1 MSRRFLPFL
10 LCAVLVVPMPP
21 AWGQTAD
28 LQSALS
34 GSKFPLTLRIK
45 DLDSGWRRITLGGPD
60 ALSAVAPQGLAQ
72 GLLDS
77 ISQANFYYT
86 KGEALTLGTETF
98 LIAYHPAPRPDRD
111 AVPPD
116 AARPV
121 FPPPD
126 TELTLSLINVRQI
139 AELGDVRVLEDM
151 RRQAE
156 ADSQS
161 LRNLKQIGL
170 GMMQYV
176 QDYDENLPPM
186 KSAAATKMALFP
198 YIKNNDVFRQPLTH
212 EPYLPNTSLSGR
224 SLESFG
230 GLATMVVYYEASPMP
245 DGTRAVVF
253 LDGHAKRIRES
264 DWPALKAASHVPNV
278 PPR

>member
-1 MSRRFLPFL
+1 MPRRFLLFL
-10 LCAVLVVPMPP
+10 LCAVLALPAPF
-21 AWGQTAD
+21 AWGQAAD
-28 LQSALS
+28 LQAALS
-34 GSKFPLTLRIK
+34 GSKFPLTLRIR
-45 DLDSGWRRITLGGPD
+45 DLDSGWRRIILGGPD
-60 ALSAVAPQGLAQ
+60 TLSAVAPQGLAQ

-86 KGEALTLGTETF
+86 KGEAVTLGTETF
-98 LIAYHPAPRPDRD
+98 LIAYHPVPRPDRD
-111 AVPPD
+111 AAPPD

-139 AELGDVRVLEDM
+139 AELGDVRALEDM
-151 RRQAE
+151 RNQAE

-176 QDYDENLPPM
+176 QDYDEYLPPM
-186 KSAAATKMALFP
+186 KSAAAAQKAISS
-198 YIKNNDVFRQPLTH
+198 YVKNDSVFQQPQTH

-224 SLESFG
+224 SLRSFAEP
-230 GLATMVVYYEASPMP
+230 ATMVIYYEAVPAP
-245 DGTRAVVF
+245 DGTRGVVF
-253 LDGHAKRIRES
+253 LDGHAKRISES
-264 DWPALKAASHVPNV
+264 DWPALKAASHVPNA